1 MPNTASREDRSNRQL
16 PGPKETMAYIR
27 NEVIKFTHAEV
38 EALLGLF
45 PENESDL
52 NLYERN
58 AKEKLKAIYAR
69 QILSYERT
77 KKIYGENFKDA
88 KADNS

>member
-1 MPNTASREDRSNRQL
+1 MVLDHDLDNDIEHKRQ
-16 PGPKETMAYIR
+16 KMTYIR

-45 PENESDL
+45 PENDSDL

-77 KKIYGENFKDA
+77 KRIYGEQNA
-88 KADNS
+88 KANNS